1 MPALP
6 VRLPEPVVT
15 AQPDLQLHA
24 RFIDSIAAVEP
35 AAWDAI
41 CGSDYPFLR
50 HAFLLALESSG
61 CTSRRSGWRPQHL
74 LLENGAG
81 VLQGCLPLY
90 LKDNSFG
97 EYVFDWSW
105 ADAYRR
111 HGLDY
116 YPKLLS
122 AVPFTPCAG
131 PRLCLAPGVA
141 TSSAMDCVLRAIQ
154 AHAAAID
161 ASSWHLLF
169 PLTQN
174 LQELQ
179 REGLLLRTGC
189 QYQWFNQNY
198 RSFDDFLASL
208 NSRKRKNLR
217 KERARV
223 ADSGI
228 RFARLRG
235 NELTPELWET
245 FYGFY
250 ANTYLVR
257 GRAPYL
263 NLEFFQA
270 LGRSMPDALLLV
282 LALKDDA
289 PVAGALCFTS
299 KDTLYG
305 RYWGCSNEHQFLH
318 FETCY
323 YQGIEYCIEQGI
335 ARFDSGAQGEHK
347 IQRGFQPVP
356 TWSLHWIAH
365 PQFHEAIARFVEDEA
380 RHVSHYLQHAAEFLP
395 FRRDLLPTS
404 PPAPGQTAG
413 D

>member
-1 MPALP
+1 M
-6 VRLPEPVVT
+6 T
-15 AQPDLQLHA
+15 AHTAPPLHS

-35 AAWDAI
+35 AAWDAV

-61 CTSRRSGWRPQHL
+61 CTNQRSGWCPNHL
-74 LLENGAG
+74 LLEDAAG
-81 VLQGCLPLY
+81 TLQGCMPLF
-90 LKDNSFG
+90 LKYNSFG

-105 ADAYRR
+105 ADAYKR

-131 PRLCLAPGVA
+131 PRLCLASGVD
-141 TSSAMDCVLRAIQ
+141 TSAAMACVLQ
-154 AHAAAID
+154 AVQSHATAVA

-169 PLTQN
+169 PLSQD
-174 LQELQ
+174 LQWLQ
-179 REGLLLRTGC
+179 QEGLLLRTGC
-189 QYQWFNQNY
+189 QYQWFNQQY
-198 RSFDDFLASL
+198 RSFEDFLATL

-235 NELTPELWET
+235 AELTPQLWET

-270 LGRSMPDALLLV
+270 LGSNMPDALLLV
-282 LALKDDA
+282 LALKDDV

-299 KDTLYG
+299 HDTLYG
-305 RYWGCSNEHQFLH
+305 RYWGCSDEHQFLH

-356 TWSLHWIAH
+356 TWSLHWIAD
-365 PQFHEAIARFVEDEA
+365 PRFREAIAHFLDEEA
-380 RHVSHYLQHAAEFLP
+380 AHIAHYLQRAAEFLP
-395 FRRDLLPTS
+395 FRRDLLPAAPSS
-404 PPAPGQTAG
+404 PSAPGQVAG

>member
-1 MPALP
+1 M
-6 VRLPEPVVT
+6 T
-15 AQPDLQLHA
+15 AQPAPSLRP
-24 RFIDSIAAVEP
+24 RFIDSIAAVAP
-35 AAWDAI
+35 ATWDAVT
-41 CGSDYPFLR
+41 GSDYPFLR
-50 HAFLLALESSG
+50 HAFLLALEASG
-61 CTSRRSGWRPQHL
+61 CTTRRSGWRPNHL
-74 LLENGAG
+74 LLEDAAG
-81 VLQGCLPLY
+81 NLQGCLPLY

-105 ADAYRR
+105 ADAYKR

-122 AVPFTPCAG
+122 AIPFTPCAG
-131 PRLCLAPGVA
+131 PRLCLVPGVDA
-141 TSSAMDCVLRAIQ
+141 QAALDCIVGAVQARASAVG
-154 AHAAAID
+154 

-169 PLTQN
+169 PLTRDLGW
-174 LQELQ
+174 LQQES
-179 REGLLLRTGC
+179 LLLRTGC
-189 QYQWFNQNY
+189 QYQWFNQDY
-198 RSFDDFLASL
+198 RSFEDFLATL

-228 RFARLRG
+228 RFTRLRG
-235 NELTPELWET
+235 AELTPELWET

-250 ANTYLVR
+250 ANTYHVR

-270 LGRSMPDALLLV
+270 LGRSMPDALLLI
-282 LALKDDA
+282 LALKDD
-289 PVAGALCFTS
+289 VAVAAALCFTS
-299 KDTLYG
+299 QDTLYG
-305 RYWGCSNEHQFLH
+305 RYWGSSDEHQFLH

-365 PQFHEAIARFVEDEA
+365 PEFRHAIARFLEDEA
-380 RHVSHYLQHAAEFLP
+380 THVTHYLQHAAEFLP
-395 FRRDLLPTS
+395 FRKDLQLADT
-404 PPAPGQTAG
+404 PAPGQIPLE
-413 D
+413 